1 MGEGWFVSYQGQAGV
16 GSEAA
21 DVAVGVV
28 VGVVVGVNG
37 VSWHTGVIH
46 F

>member
-1 MGEGWFVSYQGQAGV
+1 MVEGWYVSYQGQAGV

-28 VGVVVGVNG
+28 VGVNG